1 MCVIC
6 GVGRDFLIFFCLCD
20 VRGVFLCGWWCLRT
34 YVWCVVCM
42 WRTVRAVCCACVYE
56 RKTKGSDLSVCI
68 YFYVLPGVMFFVV
81 VGVVEK
87 LCDLFRRALGVHSRN
102 KNS

>member
-1 MCVIC
+1 M
-6 GVGRDFLIFFCLCD
+6 
-20 VRGVFLCGWWCLRT
+20 VFT
-34 YVWCVVCM
+34 YVRVVCCA

-56 RKTKGSDLSVCI
+56 RKTKGRDLSVCI
-68 YFYVLPGVMFFVV
+68 YFYVVHEAMFFVV

-102 KNS
+102 